1 MTEVMWWHLKVR
13 GERVSVLTIEEQ
25 SLLVIRVVQTAGFLC
40 FFFFD
45 MANVHKVMGVWLREM
60 GSSLRSYFR

>member
-1 MTEVMWWHLKVR
+1 MWWHLKVR

-40 FFFFD
+40 FFFLT
-45 MANVHKVMGVWLREM
+45 WLM
-60 GSSLRSYFR
+60 STKSWVYG